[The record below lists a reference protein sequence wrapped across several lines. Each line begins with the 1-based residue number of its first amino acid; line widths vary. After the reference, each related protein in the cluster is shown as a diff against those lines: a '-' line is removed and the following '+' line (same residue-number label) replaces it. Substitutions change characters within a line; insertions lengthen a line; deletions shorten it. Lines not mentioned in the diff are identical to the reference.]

1 MTNRTNATITRT
13 FIGYNVSAQVAHNEG
28 GNFSIIA
35 RTVYVGGNKPTT
47 NAIAKAFLP
56 DTVLAISAVDKV
68 EKLYGISEEDFLQYG
83 VELPPRVE
91 YPSVKARKEAREKA
105 SK

>member
-1 MTNRTNATITRT
+1 MTTTTNATITRT
-13 FIGYNVSAQVAHNEG
+13 FIGYNVSAQVAHNENG
-28 GNFSIIA
+28 TFSIIA

-56 DTVLAISAVDKV
+56 DTVLAIAAVDKV
-68 EKLYGISEEDFLQYG
+68 EKLYGISEEDFLHYG
-83 VELPPRVE
+83 VELPPRPE
-91 YPSVKARKEAREKA
+91 YPSVKARKEARKE